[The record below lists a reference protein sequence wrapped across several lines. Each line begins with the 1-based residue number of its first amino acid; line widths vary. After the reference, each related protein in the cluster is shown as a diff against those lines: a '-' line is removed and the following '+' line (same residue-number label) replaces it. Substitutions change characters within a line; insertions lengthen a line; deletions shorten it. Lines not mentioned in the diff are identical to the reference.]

1 MSSFRVLVF
10 LCTVIMLFN
19 SITANT
25 DRSKESLESGQQ
37 TCSNACRDDMA
48 KLDRRLGD
56 LEQDRGKLHRVLQ
69 RLDAMESQQREM
81 HAQVTSLIA
90 SRFAENGKPK
100 WLLVTNYE

>member
-1 MSSFRVLVF
+1 MSSFCVLAF
-10 LCTVIMLFN
+10 LCAVVMLFN
-19 SITANT
+19 LIAA
-25 DRSKESLESGQQ
+25 DQSKESLESGQQ

-56 LEQDRGKLHRVLQ
+56 LEKDRGKLHRVLQ